1 MICHR
6 CLEKIYLAFF
16 LSLDHVC
23 LALCKEEVTD
33 FTLKQMCLWR
43 NEIAAQDLE
52 TLSHFFQ
59 NFTQTHVPIW
69 GYLILSSLSLRGPF
83 SICTLKLLTVWIPCA
98 RSSCRASPC
107 FSDIRKEGSLDLC
120 HKGGKPGRRGLKI
133 AQALNS
139 TFVFLPL
146 LGISPLRK
154 SWF

>member
-1 MICHR
+1 MSR
-6 CLEKIYLAFF
+6 KDLFGF
-16 LSLDHVC
+16 LPLFGPRLSGPMQRGSDRFYFKTNVSM
-23 LALCKEEVTD
+23 KKWD
-33 FTLKQMCLWR
+33 
-43 NEIAAQDLE
+43 EIAAQDLE

-69 GYLILSSLSLRGPF
+69 GYLILSNLSLRGPF
-83 SICTLKLLTVWIPCA
+83 SICTLKLLIVWIPCA

-107 FSDIRKEGSLDLC
+107 FSDTRKEGSLDLC

-154 SWF
+154 SLF